1 MPTQPGLGR
10 LPENKKSRIDTPQ
23 NTKSTLRDASLDRL
37 RTAGMG
43 YARVTTGGDP
53 AHAPARRGYEKAGFG
68 ADLPSVTYHREL

>member
-1 MPTQPGLGR
+1 
-10 LPENKKSRIDTPQ
+10 
-23 NTKSTLRDASLDRL
+23 
-37 RTAGMG
+37 MG